1 MPITCAHISKL
12 IFGLTKNHPSM
23 KYIVALLGSLAIVIA
38 QADAKPGKGNSGG
51 KGQGKGGNG
60 HSQKADKAKG
70 PDHAGKAA

>member
-1 MPITCAHISKL
+1 MPITCAHTSKL
-12 IFGLTKNHPSM
+12 ICGLMKNHPSM
-23 KYIVALLGSLAIVIA
+23 KSIVALLGSLAIVIA